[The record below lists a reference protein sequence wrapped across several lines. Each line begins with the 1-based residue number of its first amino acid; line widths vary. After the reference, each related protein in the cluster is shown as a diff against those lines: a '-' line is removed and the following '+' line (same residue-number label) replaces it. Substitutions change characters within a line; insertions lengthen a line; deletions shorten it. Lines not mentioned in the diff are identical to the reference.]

1 MTRKITRADRSSHE
15 RHGLY
20 VFYLQ
25 PCCNPHPPA
34 LPPRGRECWR
44 FGSRSRGSC
53 KAQKTTRSGDAPGH
67 ATCHPFVQ
75 KWTLPLGAKRGD
87 NGGISADRFSEVKP
101 ARGLRRGLGGGGER
115 ARWESACG
123 RRQRTSIPRGGD
135 GTGWGGARTVFP
147 DWVVSAPSS
156 PACCGTATEGRQG
169 QTWVPMTTLHLL
181 WGQVVP
187 SIPAFCRQLIAA
199 LADR

>member
-1 MTRKITRADRSSHE
+1 MAAA
-15 RHGLY
+15 RHKNHS
-20 VFYLQ
+20 F
-25 PCCNPHPPA
+25 
-34 LPPRGRECWR
+34 
-44 FGSRSRGSC
+44 
-53 KAQKTTRSGDAPGH
+53 GDAPGH

-87 NGGISADRFSEVKP
+87 DGGISADRFSEVKP

-115 ARWESACG
+115 ARRESACG

-156 PACCGTATEGRQG
+156 PACCGTATEGRQR
-169 QTWVPMTTLHLL
+169 QTWATHDHPSPTLGPGGPQYPCLL
-181 WGQVVP
+181 PPTHRGARR
-187 SIPAFCRQLIAA
+187 SISGRTNCGTIDLPLFGEARP
-199 LADR
+199 